1 MVACECSKVET
12 SNGPK
17 RSKLWGSDTANDA
30 SRVAGSDRES
40 GDIFGNDGAGADDD
54 TVTQGD
60 TLKNYGT
67 RSKDVERRGKID
79 RYEDQG
85 LLALTVESKERPFAR
100 LSLWSPANRDKLY
113 AR

>member
-1 MVACECSKVET
+1 MGACECSKVET

-17 RSKLWGSDTANDA
+17 RSKLWGSDSADDT
-30 SRVAGSDRES
+30 SRVAGSDREG

-67 RSKDVERRGKID
+67 SSNETATTNFYRFGVFGVFGK
-79 RYEDQG
+79 
-85 LLALTVESKERPFAR
+85 P
-100 LSLWSPANRDKLY
+100 
-113 AR
+113 